1 MRLLDDTIHT
11 RKSSH
16 TVKPWWEVCCYCHQ
30 PFTTDT
36 FDKTCQRCKHFE
48 KFKDEYASKVMIKFI
63 LSVTFITVV
72 SAIIGPY
79 LYKYTQNPYHF
90 AGFLCILNVI
100 IGISLWR
107 AVKKLS
113 K

>member
-1 MRLLDDTIHT
+1 MSLIDRTLIS

-16 TVKPWWEVCCYCHQ
+16 TYKPWWEICTYCKQ

-48 KFKDEYASKVMIKFI
+48 KYKDEFSSKVMLKFI
-63 LSVTFITVV
+63 FFTMASIIAS
-72 SAIIGPY
+72 SAFGPF
-79 LYKYTQNPYHF
+79 LYKYIENKYHL
-90 AGFLCILNVI
+90 ALILLTLNVI